1 MRGEGLLSAVFRV
14 QDRFIGLAGQDPE
27 FVGRAHAEQI
37 RAVVRLTPAM
47 MLGNVFSIAVLLVSY
62 STHAALPLLVLW
74 SVVLSFFVVRSLRAW
89 RAFRQAPPRNWAS
102 PRAIRR
108 ATVNAALFGI
118 VWGMMPLI
126 SNPDSGD
133 GQRLVVTAVLTGML
147 SAGSFALSALPR
159 ATLVFLL
166 PATLGSTLAL
176 LARMTAV
183 DLLLGILQFALVG
196 VALLASH
203 HHARMLV
210 SHLRAERDA
219 LEQKGVIG
227 LLLKSFED
235 HASDWLWHLDG
246 AGRFRHVSQRFADA
260 AGLPAPEIEGMSAPA
275 HLHRA
280 GVKPGSIARLI
291 LAFRRQRAFR
301 DVEIGLTIGGK
312 PRWWRLSGEPAF
324 DNAGRFVGFRGVGS
338 DVTEA
343 RESADRLSYLAHYDN
358 VTGAVNRGRFGEL
371 LCGLAAGASLRQT
384 PFALVYV
391 DLDFFKVVND
401 RHGHRTGDLLLAAV
415 VERLRALVPAEAI
428 VARLGGDE
436 FALALD
442 APGGEPELAALAG
455 RIITHLSE
463 PFEIGEARLTIGA
476 SLGIVVTETPSD
488 AETLLHQADLALYMA
503 KESGRRTFRIF
514 RPDMEDRQRDRAL
527 LEADLAHAITR
538 GELEL
543 YYQPFVRTP
552 RATAAGFEALLRWKH
567 PERGMIPPAIFIPLA
582 EKSSLINR
590 IGDWVLREACRA
602 AAAMPGDI
610 VMAVNLSSRQF
621 EPGHLAADI
630 RGILA
635 ETGLAPQRLELEV
648 TESVLIDNPDA
659 VIECLRELKAIGVR
673 IAMDDFGTGFSS
685 LSYLW
690 RFPFDKIKIDG
701 AFISAMTQD
710 RTARDIVQAIAML
723 TRQLGVELT
732 AERVETA
739 EEIRFLKEIRCDYL
753 QGYFFARPMPLA
765 DAAVYLLAGSRRRG
779 RTAQPGRPKPLAA

>member
-1 MRGEGLLSAVFRV
+1 MRGYGLLSAVFRV

-62 STHAALPLLVLW
+62 STDPKLPQLILW
-74 SVVLSFFVVRSLRAW
+74 SAVLSFLVLRSLRAW
-89 RAFRQAPPRNWAS
+89 RAFRRAPPRNWAS
-102 PRAIRR
+102 PRAIHR
-108 ATVNAALFGI
+108 ATVNAAVFGI
-118 VWGMMPLI
+118 VWGMMPLV
-126 SNPDSGD
+126 SGPDSGD

-147 SAGSFALSALPR
+147 GAGSFALSAMPR

-176 LARMTAV
+176 LARMSAV
-183 DLLLGILQFALVG
+183 DMLLGILQFALVG

-235 HASDWLWHLDG
+235 HASDWLWHIDE
-246 AGRFRHVSQRFADA
+246 AGRFRHVSQRFAQA
-260 AGLPAPEIEGMSAPA
+260 AGLPARDIEGTPAPTR
-275 HLHRA
+275 LHHA
-280 GVKPGSIARLI
+280 GVNPRSVARLI
-291 LAFRRQRAFR
+291 LAFRRRRAFR
-301 DVEIGLTIGGK
+301 DVEIRLTIGGR
-312 PRWWRLSGEPAF
+312 PRWWRLSGEPAL
-324 DNAGRFVGFRGVGS
+324 DNAGRFLGFRGVGS

-343 RESADRLSYLAHYDN
+343 RESADRLSYLAHFDG
-358 VTGAVNRGRFGEL
+358 VTGAVNRGRFSEL
-371 LCGLAAGASLRQT
+371 LGGLATRATLRQT

-415 VERLRALVPAEAI
+415 VERLRVLVPPEAI

-455 RIITHLSE
+455 RIIAHLSE
-463 PFEIGEARLTIGA
+463 PFEIGETRVTIGA
-476 SLGIVVTETPSD
+476 SLGIVVAKTPGD
-488 AETLLHQADLALYMA
+488 AETLLHQADLALYIA

-543 YYQPFVRTP
+543 HYQPFVRTS
-552 RATAAGFEALLRWKH
+552 RSTIAGFEALLRWKH
-567 PERGMIPPAIFIPLA
+567 PERGMIPPAVFIPLA

-590 IGDWVLREACRA
+590 IGDWVLQEACRA
-602 AAAMPGDI
+602 AAAMPGDMVI
-610 VMAVNLSSRQF
+610 AVNLSSRQF
-621 EPGHLAADI
+621 EPGHLAGDI
-630 RGILA
+630 QRILA
-635 ETGLAPQRLELEV
+635 ETGLAPPRLELEV

-659 VIECLRELKAIGVR
+659 VIECLRELKAVGVR
-673 IAMDDFGTGFSS
+673 IAMDDFGTGYSS

-701 AFISAMTQD
+701 AFIAAMTQD

-732 AERVETA
+732 AERVETE

-765 DAAVYLLAGSRRRG
+765 DAAIHLIAGTRRRG
-779 RTAQPGRPKPLAA
+779 RASASGRPKSLAA